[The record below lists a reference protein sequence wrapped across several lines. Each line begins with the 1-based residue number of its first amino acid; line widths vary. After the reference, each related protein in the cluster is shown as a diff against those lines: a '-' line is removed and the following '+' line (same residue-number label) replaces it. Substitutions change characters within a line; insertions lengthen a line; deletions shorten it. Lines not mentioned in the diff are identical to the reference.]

1 MKYIE
6 TEEEKK
12 SFAITSIIFVILFV
26 LFFYLGLTSLD
37 PPPENGIAINF
48 GTTDFGSGNIQPTEA
63 IQSAPKATAAK
74 EAAASN
80 DDVLSQDIEEAV
92 VIKEAKKIQPT
103 KQTAKEEVKPKPKEI
118 PKPSKSTSDA
128 LSSLINGPKSD
139 GKAQGGEGND
149 NIAGDKGS
157 PNGNPYANSY
167 YGSGSGSGNGS
178 GWGLNGRSI
187 SSRGKEV
194 QKCNEFGTVV
204 VQITVNRNGNVIAA
218 KYIKGTTNTNPCLV
232 EPALAT
238 ARKYKWQPDSKA
250 PETQVGF
257 ITVNFKISE

>member
-1 MKYIE
+1 MKYLE

-12 SFAITSIIFVILFV
+12 SFVITSILFV
-26 LFFYLGLTSLD
+26 LMFILFFYLGLTSLD

-48 GTTDFGSGNIQPTEA
+48 GTTEFGSGQVQPTES
-63 IQSAPKATAAK
+63 IQSAPQPTAAK
-74 EAAASN
+74 QAASS
-80 DDVLSQDIEEAV
+80 DDEVLAQDIEEAV
-92 VIKEAKKIQPT
+92 VIKQVKKAQPT
-103 KQTAKEEVKPKPKEI
+103 KQIATEEVPQKPKES

-139 GKAQGGEGND
+139 GKAKGGEGPD
-149 NIAGDKGS
+149 NIGGDKGS
-157 PNGNPYANSY
+157 LNGDPYANSY
-167 YGSGSGSGNGS
+167 YGSGTGTGNGS

-218 KYIKGTTNTNPCLV
+218 KYTKGTTNTNPCLV

-238 ARKYKWQPDSKA
+238 ARKYKWQPDSNA
-250 PETQVGF
+250 PETQIGF
-257 ITVNFKISE
+257 ITVNFKLGE